1 MKAFKNALTSISWL
15 QVYYVKKFS
24 QTLEPQTIM
33 LESETAS
40 VANRTVGH
48 AEMTALFFI
57 ILSYVTS
64 KFVI

>member
-1 MKAFKNALTSISWL
+1 
-15 QVYYVKKFS
+15 
-24 QTLEPQTIM
+24 M